1 MKVFVFSV
9 FGWESSTLHAAIFHP
24 SVYAP
29 MGLPLHL
36 VVGDG
41 TAPKKKNNIPK
52 NINVKYESITQ
63 PGYSGLADNVF
74 TFGNLGPG

>member
-1 MKVFVFSV
+1 MLSVCMCSDEEVSASHFS
-9 FGWESSTLHAAIFHP
+9 IFH
-24 SVYAP
+24 SQLIAP
-29 MGLPLHL
+29 VRPPLHL